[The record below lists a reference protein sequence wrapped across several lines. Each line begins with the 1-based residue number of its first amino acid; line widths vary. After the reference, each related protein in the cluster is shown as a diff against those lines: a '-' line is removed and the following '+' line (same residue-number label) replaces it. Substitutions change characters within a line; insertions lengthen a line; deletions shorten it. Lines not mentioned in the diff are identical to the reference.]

1 MENLKVS
8 ARFIIAGFLLAFLLS
23 FLTHCPESNPS
34 GPINE
39 DPAVETPDIKQF
51 SNDVIAA
58 FESQNPDVVLNLMY
72 DEYKEFHSEGLKA
85 TAEKMQTFAEAL
97 KNRKIIFSSE
107 LYAEYEVTIDG
118 EVFTIAYSNYG
129 DGNWMLHRF

>member
-8 ARFIIAGFLLAFLLS
+8 VRFLLVGFLLAFLLS

-34 GPINE
+34 GPV
-39 DPAVETPDIKQF
+39 DETPAEETPAIKQF

-58 FESQNPDVVLNLMY
+58 FESQTPDLVLNLMY
-72 DEYKEFHSEGLKA
+72 DEYKEFYSEGLRA
-85 TAEKMQTFAEAL
+85 TPEKMQTFAEAL
-97 KNRKIIFSSE
+97 KNRKIVFSSE

-118 EVFTIAYSNYG
+118 EIFTIAYSNYG